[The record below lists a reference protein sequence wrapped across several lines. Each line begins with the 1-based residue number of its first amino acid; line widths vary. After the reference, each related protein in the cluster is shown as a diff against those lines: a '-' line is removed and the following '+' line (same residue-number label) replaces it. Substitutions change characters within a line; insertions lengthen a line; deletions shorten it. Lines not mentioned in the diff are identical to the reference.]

1 MSEAIRR
8 THAFREA
15 VLANRDLETDHPLAD
30 VRRGSG
36 GNRRARR
43 VVGDPALVAGQV
55 GADAATEVVDARA
68 DVART
73 RAAGGRTRSPVE
85 RVDLVQ
91 VERTGRR
98 GARGRG
104 GEPAVAGLGERDA
117 LRAAGRHVHQV
128 PRAVEERDVGSRD
141 RRTAVGAHQSE
152 RTRVLDT
159 DLLAE
164 ETPRAA
170 GRTADP
176 SFVGRAVAVVVAAV
190 ADLGGRRAGHGADAA
205 GDRAA
210 GRLVHDAVAVVVDH
224 VAGLGHAR
232 AAPSVGVVAVV
243 TGRATGRRARAS
255 ERAGRAHVHGPVAVV
270 IAIVVAALVDRAVA
284 VVVEVVADLHAG
296 GDAGTAAVIGYAV
309 AVVVD
314 RVAADLGHRRTGD
327 RAAER
332 CARRTCGA
340 GRRAEALA
348 GTDARLAACATARA
362 TRIGAADAARDDAA
376 LLATTIGRAEV
387 RACVEVAAR
396 EAAVAVREHDARIAD
411 AAGLVGTDVVG
422 TGGEARED
430 HRAEKERAVLVHH
443 LDLILS
449 PARARA
455 KFSAVVA
462 SHMTHH
468 LGRPQSDQ
476 TGWCGGPLDLQT

>member
-1 MSEAIRR
+1 VSEAIRR
-8 THAFREA
+8 THPFREA
-15 VLANRDLETDHPLAD
+15 VLANRDLETDHPLTDA
-30 VRRGSG
+30 RRGSG
-36 GNRRARR
+36 RNRRARR
-43 VVGDPALVAGQV
+43 VVGDPALVARQI
-55 GADAATEVVDARA
+55 GAHAATEVVDARA

-91 VERTGRR
+91 VERAGRR

-104 GEPAVAGLGERDA
+104 GEPAVACLGERDA

-141 RRTAVGAHQSE
+141 RRAAVGAHQCE

-190 ADLGGRRAGHGADAA
+190 ADLRHRRAGHGADAA
-205 GDRAA
+205 RDRAA
-210 GRLVHDAVAVVVDH
+210 ERLVHDAVAVVVDH

-232 AAPSVGVVAVV
+232 AAVGVRVVAVV
-243 TGRATGRRARAS
+243 ADRTTGWRARAG
-255 ERAGRAHVHGPVAVV
+255 ERAGRTHVHGAVAVV

-296 GDAGTAAVIGYAV
+296 GRAGGATVVDRAV

-327 RAAER
+327 RTADGR
-332 CARRTCGA
+332 GRRTCGA
-340 GRRAEALA
+340 GRRTESLA
-348 GTDARLAACATARA
+348 GTDACRAACATARA
-362 TRIGAADAARDDAA
+362 TRIGAADAACDDAA
-376 LLATTIGRAEV
+376 LLATAIGRAEV
-387 RACVEVAAR
+387 GACVEVAAR
-396 EAAVAVREHDARIAD
+396 EAAEAVREHDARLAD
-411 AAGLVGTDVVG
+411 AAGLVGTYVVG
-422 TGGEARED
+422 TGDEAHAEDDRDGKERTVDLHHLGPQPFSRSRES
-430 HRAEKERAVLVHH
+430 ENRAVLVS
-443 LDLILS
+443 L
-449 PARARA
+449 
-455 KFSAVVA
+455 
-462 SHMTHH
+462 MTHH
-468 LGRPQSDQ
+468 LG
-476 TGWCGGPLDLQT
+476 